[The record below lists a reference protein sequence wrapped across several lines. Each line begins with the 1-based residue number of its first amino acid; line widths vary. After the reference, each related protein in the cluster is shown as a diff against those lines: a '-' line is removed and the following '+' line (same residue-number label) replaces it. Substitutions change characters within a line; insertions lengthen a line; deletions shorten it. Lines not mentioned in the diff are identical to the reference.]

1 MLRSLLAIFV
11 KLKMTKASPNK
22 TINAKK
28 QLPIKLK
35 PPPFDPPGKA
45 AVDILKR
52 NKDQTNWPIDI
63 SYQRF
68 GPRKQYYTFFIRKG
82 CIPISMKSLQKFLTS
97 DNEEALKFKR
107 YTNILNPPLHV
118 RKSRKEDV
126 PVKIKINNVVYKC
139 LFSVKPDDINN
150 DAYALHTMNSIR
162 QVLEHHDTVKNTYN
176 VIENESKHEN
186 ISSLDTLLTD
196 ASIKDIIYHHFY
208 NEELHPD
215 NYDYI
220 RDRFEMHEELTKS
233 FYEDSGASA
242 FYFFS
247 PFEGIYSNTAKS
259 FGYKDHD
266 RTF

>member
-1 MLRSLLAIFV
+1 
-11 KLKMTKASPNK
+11 MTKASPNK
-22 TINAKK
+22 TINANK

-52 NKDQTNWPIDI
+52 NKEQTNWPIDI
-63 SYQRF
+63 SHQRF

-150 DAYALHTMNSIR
+150 DAHALYTMNSIR

-220 RDRFEMHEELTKS
+220 RDRFEIHEELTKS
-233 FYEDSGASA
+233 FYEDSGVSA